1 MIDEVFRTGYYDF
14 VRLVSQIR
22 FIFFRQGSDMKQ
34 FNTLDE
40 IKNIKETVVALG
52 NFDGVHKGHQEL
64 IRRTVKSAK
73 MAGLKSAVFTFANHP
88 KNVLAGKPVIK
99 NILYP
104 EDKAQIIKSL
114 GVDYLFSLEFDDR
127 IMHLSAHEFIQ
138 TLLLGSFRMKEAY
151 CGFNYHF
158 GYHAEGSPETLMA
171 EGLKN
176 GFGIHVLEPF
186 KIDGNL
192 VSSSFIRNLIG
203 EGRVGEC
210 KKYMGRNYSVGGEV
224 VVGNR
229 IGRTIGFPT
238 SNILIDEAMVT
249 PAHGVYVTY
258 CNYNGTCYQGVTN
271 VGIKPTI
278 GDNKKNIETH
288 IFNFSK
294 DLYGKNIRVEFLERI
309 RPEIKFDS
317 VENLARQIENDCI
330 AAEQFHASL
339 DKIQEKK

>member
-1 MIDEVFRTGYYDF
+1 
-14 VRLVSQIR
+14 
-22 FIFFRQGSDMKQ
+22 MKQ
-34 FNTLDE
+34 FNTLEE
-40 IKNIKETVVALG
+40 ITNIKETVVALG

-73 MAGLKSAVFTFANHP
+73 MAGLKSAVFTFTNHP
-88 KNVLAGKPVIK
+88 KNVLAGRPVIK
-99 NILYP
+99 NILYL
-104 EDKAQIIKSL
+104 EDKAEIIKSL
-114 GVDYLFSLEFDDR
+114 GVDYLFSLEFNE
-127 IMHLSAHEFIQ
+127 IIQHLSAEEFIEK
-138 TLLLGSFRMKEAY
+138 LLIGSFKMREAY

-158 GYHAEGSPETLMA
+158 GYKAEGGPEFLIKT
-171 EGLKN
+171 GLRD

-192 VSSSFIRNLIG
+192 VSSSFIRKLIS

-224 VVGNR
+224 VVGNK

-238 SNILIDEAMVT
+238 SNLLIDDSMVT

-258 CNYNGTCYQGVTN
+258 CNYNGICYQGVTN

-294 DLYGKNIRVEFLERI
+294 ELYGKEIRVEFLERI
-309 RPEIKFDS
+309 RPEIKFSS
-317 VENLARQIENDCI
+317 VTALAQQIEKDCKE
-330 AAEQFHASL
+330 AQRYHDRLNAEYA
-339 DKIQEKK
+339 KNYK

>member
-1 MIDEVFRTGYYDF
+1 
-14 VRLVSQIR
+14 
-22 FIFFRQGSDMKQ
+22 MKQ
-34 FNTLDE
+34 FNSLDE

-99 NILYP
+99 NILYL
-104 EDKAQIIKSL
+104 EDKAEIIKSL
-114 GVDYLFSLEFDDR
+114 GVDYLFSLEFNE
-127 IMHLSAHEFIQ
+127 IIQHLSAEEFIQ
-138 TLLLGSFRMKEAY
+138 KLLIGAFKMREAY

-158 GYHAEGSPETLMA
+158 GYKAEGNPETLIKSGMRD
-171 EGLKN
+171 

-192 VSSSFIRNLIG
+192 VSSSFIRKLIAD
-203 EGRVGEC
+203 GRVGEC
-210 KKYMGRNYSVGGEV
+210 KKYMGRNYTVGGEV
-224 VVGNR
+224 VVGNK

-238 SNILIDEAMVT
+238 SNILIDETMVT

-258 CNYNGTCYQGVTN
+258 CNYNGTCYRGITN

-294 DLYGKNIRVEFLERI
+294 DLYGKQIQVEFLERI
-309 RPEIKFDS
+309 RPEIKFGS
-317 VENLARQIENDCI
+317 VSALAQQIEKDCRE
-330 AAEQFHASL
+330 AERYHQRLGAEPV
-339 DKIQEKK
+339 KCNK

>member
-1 MIDEVFRTGYYDF
+1 
-14 VRLVSQIR
+14 
-22 FIFFRQGSDMKQ
+22 MKQ

-40 IKNIKETVVALG
+40 INKIKETVVALG

-64 IRRTVKSAK
+64 IKRTVKSAR
-73 MAGLKSAVFTFANHP
+73 MAGLKSAVFTFTNHP

-99 NILYP
+99 NILYL
-104 EDKAQIIKSL
+104 EDKAEIIKSL
-114 GVDYLFSLEFDDR
+114 GVDYLFSLEFNA
-127 IMHLSAHEFIQ
+127 IIQHLSAEEFIQ
-138 TLLLGSFRMKEAY
+138 KLLTGAFKMREVY

-158 GYHAEGSPETLMA
+158 GFRAEGNPETLIKAGMRD
-171 EGLKN
+171 

-192 VSSSFIRNLIG
+192 VSSSFIRELIA

-210 KKYMGRNYSVGGEV
+210 KKYMGRNYSTGGEV
-224 VVGNR
+224 VVGNQ

-238 SNILIDEAMVT
+238 SNLLIDEAMVT

-258 CNYNGTCYQGVTN
+258 CNYNGTCYQGITN

-288 IFNFSK
+288 IFNFST
-294 DLYGKNIRVEFLERI
+294 DLYGKKIRVEFLERI
-309 RPEIKFDS
+309 RPEIRFRN
-317 VENLARQIENDCI
+317 VNELAQQIEKDCRE
-330 AAEQFHASL
+330 AERYHQRLNEEHA
-339 DKIQEKK
+339 KYHK

>member
-1 MIDEVFRTGYYDF
+1 
-14 VRLVSQIR
+14 
-22 FIFFRQGSDMKQ
+22 MKQ
-34 FNTLDE
+34 FNSLDE

-64 IRRTVKSAK
+64 IRRAVKSAR

-99 NILYP
+99 NILYL
-104 EDKAQIIKSL
+104 EDKAEIIKSL
-114 GVDYLFSLEFDDR
+114 GVDYLFSLEFNET
-127 IMHLSAHEFIQ
+127 IQHLSADEFIRK
-138 TLLLGSFRMKEAY
+138 LLTGAFRMKEAY
-151 CGFNYHF
+151 CGFNYRF
-158 GYHAEGSPETLMA
+158 GYKAEGTPETLIRTGMM
-171 EGLKN
+171 E

-192 VSSSFIRNLIG
+192 VSSTFIRELIAD
-203 EGRVGEC
+203 GRVSEC
-210 KKYMGRNYSVGGEV
+210 KKYMGRNYCVGGEV
-224 VVGNR
+224 VVGNK

-238 SNILIDEAMVT
+238 SNILIDETMVT

-258 CNYNGTCYQGVTN
+258 CNYNGICYQGITN

-294 DLYGKNIRVEFLERI
+294 ELYGKQIRVEFLERI
-309 RPEIKFDS
+309 RPEIKFNS
-317 VENLARQIENDCI
+317 VTELARQIERDCRE
-330 AAEQFHASL
+330 AKHFHEGLNAEKAQNYKTL
-339 DKIQEKK
+339 GVK

>member
-1 MIDEVFRTGYYDF
+1 
-14 VRLVSQIR
+14 
-22 FIFFRQGSDMKQ
+22 MKQ
-34 FNTLDE
+34 FNSLDE

-88 KNVLAGKPVIK
+88 KNVVAGKPVIK

-104 EDKAQIIKSL
+104 EDKAAIIQSL
-114 GVDYLFSLEFDDR
+114 GVDYLFSLEFNE
-127 IMHLSAHEFIQ
+127 IIQHLSAEEFMQ
-138 TLLLGSFRMKEAY
+138 KLLVGAFRMREVY
-151 CGFNYHF
+151 CGFNYRF
-158 GYHAEGSPETLMA
+158 GYKAEGSPETLIKAGM
-171 EGLKN
+171 KD

-192 VSSSFIRNLIG
+192 VSSSFIRELIAA
-203 EGRVGEC
+203 GRVGEC
-210 KKYMGRNYSVGGEV
+210 KKYMGRNYTVGGEV
-224 VVGNR
+224 VVGNK

-258 CNYNGTCYQGVTN
+258 CNYNGTCYQGITN

-278 GDNKKNIETH
+278 GDNLKNIETH

-294 DLYGKNIRVEFLERI
+294 ELYGKEIRVEFLERI
-309 RPEIKFDS
+309 RPEIKF
-317 VENLARQIENDCI
+317 ENVQELALQIDRDC
-330 AAEQFHASL
+330 AEAERYHNRINEARLKNNFCES
-339 DKIQEKK
+339 KK

>member
-1 MIDEVFRTGYYDF
+1 
-14 VRLVSQIR
+14 
-22 FIFFRQGSDMKQ
+22 MKQ
-34 FNTLDE
+34 FNSLEE
-40 IKNIKETVVALG
+40 IKNIRETVVALG

-64 IRRTVKSAK
+64 IRRMVKSART
-73 MAGLKSAVFTFANHP
+73 AGLKSAVFTFANHP

-104 EDKAQIIKSL
+104 EDKAEIIRSL
-114 GVDYLFSLEFDDR
+114 GVDYLFSLEFDET
-127 IMHLSAHEFIQ
+127 IQHMSAEEFIWK
-138 TLLLGSFRMKEAY
+138 LLIGAFKMREAY
-151 CGFNYHF
+151 CGFNYRF
-158 GYHAEGSPETLMA
+158 GYQAEGTPETLIKA
-171 EGLKN
+171 GLRN

-192 VSSSFIRNLIG
+192 VSSSFIRKIIA
-203 EGRVGEC
+203 EGSVGEC

-224 VVGNR
+224 VVGNK

-258 CNYNGTCYQGVTN
+258 CNYNGVCYQGITN

-294 DLYGKNIRVEFLERI
+294 DIYGKQIRVEFLERL
-309 RPEIKFDS
+309 RPEIKFNS
-317 VENLARQIENDCI
+317 VEELAQQIANDCRD
-330 AAEQFHASL
+330 AELYHQRLNSDAR
-339 DKIQEKK
+339 D

>member
-1 MIDEVFRTGYYDF
+1 
-14 VRLVSQIR
+14 
-22 FIFFRQGSDMKQ
+22 MKQ

-64 IRRTVKSAK
+64 IKRTVKSAK

-104 EDKAQIIKSL
+104 EDKAAIIQSM
-114 GVDYLFSLEFDDR
+114 GVDYLFSLEFNE
-127 IMHLSAHEFIQ
+127 IIQHLSAEEFIEK
-138 TLLLGSFRMKEAY
+138 LLVGAFRMREAY
-151 CGFNYHF
+151 CGFNYRF
-158 GYHAEGSPETLMA
+158 GYQAEGSPETLMKT
-171 EGLKN
+171 GLKD
-176 GFGIHVLEPF
+176 GFGIHLLEPF

-192 VSSSFIRNLIG
+192 VSSTFIRNLIA

-224 VVGNR
+224 VVGNK

-238 SNILIDEAMVT
+238 SNILIDKTMVT
-249 PAHGVYVTY
+249 PEHGVYVTY
-258 CNYNGTCYQGVTN
+258 CNYNGVCYQGVSN

-294 DLYGKNIRVEFLERI
+294 ELYGKEIRVEFLERI
-309 RPEIKFDS
+309 RPEIKFNS
-317 VENLARQIENDCI
+317 VDELAKQIDMDCAEAERYHKQI
-330 AAEQFHASL
+330 NAAR
-339 DKIQEKK
+339 K

>member
-1 MIDEVFRTGYYDF
+1 
-14 VRLVSQIR
+14 
-22 FIFFRQGSDMKQ
+22 MKQ
-34 FNTLDE
+34 FNTLEE

-88 KNVLAGKPVIK
+88 KNVLAGRPVIK
-99 NILYP
+99 NILYL
-104 EDKAQIIKSL
+104 EDKAEIIKSL
-114 GVDYLFSLEFDDR
+114 GVDYLFSLEFNE
-127 IMHLSAHEFIQ
+127 IIQHLSAEEFIQ
-138 TLLLGSFRMKEAY
+138 KLLIGAFQMREAY

-158 GYHAEGSPETLMA
+158 GYKAEGNPETLIKT
-171 EGLKN
+171 GLRD
-176 GFGIHVLEPF
+176 GFGIHVLEPY

-192 VSSSFIRNLIG
+192 VSSSFIRKLIAD
-203 EGRVGEC
+203 GRVGEC

-224 VVGNR
+224 VVGNK

-258 CNYNGTCYQGVTN
+258 CKYNGTYYQGITN

-294 DLYGKNIRVEFLERI
+294 DLYGKQIRVEFLERI
-309 RPEIKFDS
+309 RPEIKFGS
-317 VENLARQIENDCI
+317 VNALAQQIETDCRE
-330 AAEQFHASL
+330 AERYHQRL
-339 DKIQEKK
+339 NNEILRTQK

>member
-1 MIDEVFRTGYYDF
+1 
-14 VRLVSQIR
+14 
-22 FIFFRQGSDMKQ
+22 MKQ
-34 FNTLDE
+34 FNKLEE
-40 IKNIKETVVALG
+40 IKSIKETVVALG
-52 NFDGVHKGHQEL
+52 NFDGVHKGHQEI
-64 IRRTVKSAK
+64 IRRTVKSAR

-104 EDKAQIIKSL
+104 EDKAEIMKSL
-114 GVDYLFSLEFDDR
+114 GIDYLFSLEFNEL
-127 IMHLSAHEFIQ
+127 IQHMSAEEFIHK
-138 TLLLGSFRMKEAY
+138 LLIGAFKMREVY
-151 CGFNYHF
+151 CGFNYRF
-158 GYHAEGSPETLMA
+158 GYKAEGSPEALIKAGM
-171 EGLKN
+171 KN

-192 VSSSFIRNLIG
+192 VSSSLIRTLIA

-210 KKYMGRNYSVGGEV
+210 KKYMGRNYAVGGEV

-238 SNILIDEAMVT
+238 SNILIDETMVT

-258 CNYNGTCYQGVTN
+258 CNYNGICYQGVTN

-294 DLYGKNIRVEFLERI
+294 DLYGKEIRVEFLERL
-309 RPEIKFDS
+309 RPEIKFDN
-317 VENLARQIENDCI
+317 VTALAQQIDKDCLE
-330 AAEQFHASL
+330 AERYHQRL
-339 DKIQEKK
+339 NQRDKKDL

>member
-1 MIDEVFRTGYYDF
+1 
-14 VRLVSQIR
+14 
-22 FIFFRQGSDMKQ
+22 MKQ
-34 FNTLDE
+34 FNSLDE
-40 IKNIKETVVALG
+40 IKNIEETVIALG

-73 MAGLKSAVFTFANHP
+73 AAGLKSAVFTFANHP

-104 EDKAQIIKSL
+104 EDKAEIIRCL
-114 GVDYLFSLEFDDR
+114 GVDYLFSLEFNESIR
-127 IMHLSAHEFIQ
+127 YLSAEEFIHK
-138 TLLLGSFRMKEAY
+138 LLVGAFKMREAY
-151 CGFNYHF
+151 CGFNYRF
-158 GYHAEGSPETLMA
+158 GYMAEGTPETLIKAGM
-171 EGLKN
+171 EE

-192 VSSSFIRNLIG
+192 VSSSFIRRLIAS
-203 EGRVGEC
+203 GRVGEC

-224 VVGNR
+224 VVGNKL
-229 IGRTIGFPT
+229 GRTIGFPT
-238 SNILIDEAMVT
+238 SNILIDDTMVT

-258 CNYNGTCYQGVTN
+258 CIYNGVCYRGVTN

-294 DLYGKNIRVEFLERI
+294 DLYGKRIRVEFLERL
-309 RPEIKFDS
+309 RPEIKFGS
-317 VENLARQIENDCI
+317 VEALARQIEKDCEEAERYHRMLDAEK
-330 AAEQFHASL
+330 AA
-339 DKIQEKK
+339 KEKEE